1 MVQLSHVVLV
11 LALVAGAY
19 FLLVRRNSTDSATD
33 SSSANGNGFVNGS
46 GLKGAN
52 SGTTA
57 ALDTGRDFVAA
68 LEQAVSPTVCRVL
81 LLAQPFCFLAIDEAE
96 RARIGARVLCRALFT
111 SLP

>member
-19 FLLVRRNSTDSATD
+19 LLLVRRNSSNSTAD

-68 LEQAVSPTVCRVL
+68 LEQAVSRPFVVSSSSWPTPSVSSRSTRRS
-81 LLAQPFCFLAIDEAE
+81 AI
-96 RARIGARVLCRALFT
+96 G
-111 SLP
+111 

>member
-1 MVQLSHVVLV
+1 MVQLSHVVLA

-19 FLLVRRNSTDSATD
+19 LLLVRRNSSNSTTD
-33 SSSANGNGFVNGS
+33 SSSANGNGLVNGS

-68 LEQAVSPTVCRVL
+68 LEQAVSPSVDSWRTPL
-81 LLAQPFCFLAIDEAE
+81 SLAIDTAE
-96 RARIGARVLCRALFT
+96 RIRKGIPVLSE
-111 SLP
+111 SLSMSC

>member
-1 MVQLSHVVLV
+1 MVQLAHVVLV

-19 FLLVRRNSTDSATD
+19 FLLVRRNSTDSTPD
-33 SSSANGNGFVNGS
+33 SSSANGFVNGS

-68 LEQAVSPTVCRVL
+68 LEQAVS
-81 LLAQPFCFLAIDEAE
+81 
-96 RARIGARVLCRALFT
+96 RALFVSSRRRVANLSCFPAIDKAERT
-111 SLP
+111 RIGI